1 MYPCGHCRAVA
12 VGPDG
17 RCAACGSFQQPQPMG
32 MPASPYPYA
41 GALPVGGVDLRR
53 GVRTALT
60 VLLWVNVPMLMLV
73 IGARGKHRAA
83 LQDFLDSGLSLS
95 AGHEVDDAEAF
106 AVGMDLVYLLVFA
119 ATAVLWVIWF
129 RRARLNA
136 EYFAPGTHRFSSGW
150 AVGAWFTP
158 VVNLWFPKQIANDV
172 YRASSP
178 AGPQNVRK
186 GLLNS
191 WWILWLAATVI
202 SLMGSITYSAAETK
216 IRARGYDGSDVED
229 DIHTLMTGVSFNV
242 LSRLLLLVATVL
254 AALLVG
260 QLAKMQEQRAMAGPQ
275 AAFPQPGYPQAG
287 FAQPGFPPAGAPQ
300 PGFPGYPPAQ
310 PGPQPGSPY
319 GPAGPAQN
327 PFGSGP
333 AGY

>member
-1 MYPCGHCRAVA
+1 
-12 VGPDG
+12 
-17 RCAACGSFQQPQPMG
+17 MG
-32 MPASPYPYA
+32 VPAPPYPYA

-53 GVRTALT
+53 GVRIALT
-60 VLLWVNVPMLMLV
+60 VLLWVNVPMLLLV
-73 IGARGKHRAA
+73 IGARGRHRAA

-95 AGHEVDDAEAF
+95 AAREVDDAEAF
-106 AVGMDLVYLLVFA
+106 AVGVDFLYLLLIA

-136 EYFAPGTHRFSSGW
+136 EYFAPGTHRFGAGW
-150 AVGAWFTP
+150 AAGAWFTP
-158 VVNLWFPKQIANDV
+158 VVNLWFPKQIANDI

-178 AGPQNVRK
+178 AGPHNVRK

-191 WWILWLAATVI
+191 WWTLWVTGMAF
-202 SLMGSITYSAAETK
+202 SLVGSATYSGADVK
-216 IRARGYDGSDVED
+216 IRARGYDASAVED
-229 DIHTLMTGVSFNV
+229 DIHTLMTGVSFTV
-242 LSRLLLLVATVL
+242 FSRLLFLVAAVL

-260 QLAKMQEQRAMAGPQ
+260 QLTKMQEQRAMAGPQ
-275 AAFPQPGYPQAG
+275 AGFPQPGYPQPGYPQAG
-287 FAQPGFPPAGAPQ
+287 FAQPGHPQ
-300 PGFPGYPPAQ
+300 AGFPGYPPAQ

-319 GPAGPAQN
+319 GPGGPAQN